1 MKRRFIF
8 LNGDEEIILP
18 ITPERVS
25 IEKGISIDTVN
36 IVGIGDIRMAG
47 RRTLADISFESFFPA
62 KRYSFASPKNTNAYA
77 YVDKFNSIVS
87 KRKPVRFIVSGTD
100 INIRV
105 LIKSFTHGEG
115 PGGNDVEYTMKLS
128 EYRSI

>member
-36 IVGIGDIRMAG
+36 IVGVGDIRMAG
-47 RRTLADISFESFFPA
+47 AERLRI
-62 KRYSFASPKNTNAYA
+62 
-77 YVDKFNSIVS
+77 
-87 KRKPVRFIVSGTD
+87 
-100 INIRV
+100 
-105 LIKSFTHGEG
+105 
-115 PGGNDVEYTMKLS
+115 
-128 EYRSI
+128 